1 MKYDENGFIVGDSRI
16 NDINQ
21 DTQSINN
28 NTKQILNYLQGLDID
43 ELGVTSSAKIDDVV
57 IDEPKLKKT
66 VEIKP
71 KSSKNNDRPSYQ
83 AKLAKTA
90 VSSNHSVSQRHSVQ
104 ATKHIV
110 AKQQEL
116 KREQHYDNLTD
127 KHQLEK
133 RRILREMVHQEPST
147 DNAFPNPLGGML
159 PTIVQPRKAKSARPV
174 THSTKQIQMPKSTLI
189 ATAIAPQ
196 AKYLSDEASQAWQS
210 SVNGL
215 NPVFGKMW
223 DFLGNSFKGM
233 VQSMDNISSY
243 FGFSL
248 SGAFKNV
255 KDIFKTALLSIP
267 FLGSLAHLATN
278 DSSDYSSSM
287 GGVGYGGMTAGASG
301 VSTYKDMAS
310 VNNTKY
316 DSLILK
322 IAQEEGVPANYIK
335 AIMHTESRYNPNAV
349 SPVGAM
355 GLMQIMPNSVKDLAQ
370 RSNYRITNIY
380 DPEQNVRGGAKH
392 IKQTIKDLQY
402 KGVIQGEFDWNN
414 TRHLDL
420 LSSAYN
426 AGAGTVSKA
435 VKNGKMPT
443 SHENINYR
451 RDVLA
456 KLNNNLAGKTASANP
471 QATQATSKTQ
481 QAQQRLGA
489 YYVGDSLAVGA
500 GGLGGKGIQGQAVQ
514 GLNPSQVLQ
523 NIQNLGGKLNGQNVV
538 LSSGLSNNVKDIAS
552 VEKQLQ
558 YLTQT
563 AKANVTL
570 MGVAHQWDSK
580 NGGQLNAQLAQ
591 LAKKYGV
598 IFDGGFQAGKDGV
611 HSSSYSIS
619 QKQKSLG
626 SIFNM
631 KAHNLAPLPQNS
643 QAMSASRVNI
653 KVDNPTTVGER
664 DFVHRV

>member
-1 MKYDENGFIVGDSRI
+1 MIKYDDDGFILGDKRL
-16 NDINQ
+16 NDIKQ
-21 DTQSINN
+21 DTQSIQN
-28 NTKQILNYLQGLDID
+28 NTKQILQHLKGLSVD
-43 ELGVTSSAKIDDVV
+43 ELTDVKIGNIDDVL
-57 IDEPKLKKT
+57 ID
-66 VEIKP
+66 EIKP
-71 KSSKNNDRPSYQ
+71 VEATEVQPLQEKKEQKRQ
-83 AKLAKTA
+83 LVAKTQVA
-90 VSSNHSVSQRHSVQ
+90 VPKNQNKPSHN
-104 ATKHIV
+104 ATRTTELITT
-110 AKQQEL
+110 KQNEL
-116 KREQHYDNLTD
+116 KREQYYDKLSER
-127 KHQLEK
+127 HHLEK
-133 RRILREMVHQEPST
+133 RRILRAILGQKNSEIAVPT
-147 DNAFPNPLGGML
+147 VLPNLSL
-159 PTIVQPRKAKSARPV
+159 PNIVQSKKVKAVDTPV
-174 THSTKQIQMPKSTLI
+174 SKIPQMPKSTLI
-189 ATAIAPQ
+189 ATVIAPQ
-196 AKYLSDEASQAWQS
+196 AKYLSDEATKQWKS
-210 SVNGL
+210 SVLLL
-215 NPVFGKMW
+215 NPTFNKMW
-223 DFLGNSFKGM
+223 TMIGQSFKNLID
-233 VQSMDNISSY
+233 SFDNISSY
-243 FGFSL
+243 FGFSF
-248 SGAFKNV
+248 SGVFKNV
-255 KDIFKTALLSIP
+255 KDIFKTTLLSIP

-287 GGVGYGGMTAGASG
+287 GGVSYGGMTAGASG
-301 VSTYKDMAS
+301 VGTYKDMAS

-349 SPVGAM
+349 SPVGAQ

-370 RSNYRITNIY
+370 RSNYRISNIY

-414 TRHLDL
+414 TRHLEL

-443 SHENINYR
+443 SPENINYI

-456 KLNNNLAGKTASANP
+456 KLDNNLAGKTTSANP

-523 NIQNLGGKLNGQNVV
+523 NIQNLGTKLNGQNVV